1 MFLIYF
7 ISYGCNDSA
16 LVFLGG
22 AEASASPSFALP
34 MFITIKKIIILHLFL
49 GVPAA
54 TVGGTGTPWHTRGY
68 APDLFTV
75 GGTGTPWHTRG
86 YAPGL
91 EYTIVR
97 PCGQLNA
104 YGGILCSRSSI
115 IARRDWIEFPY
126 ASLSRQ
132 YSFRITGNRGCDNRV
147 RFSPVALTIMSFF
160 LERMGITVVPW
171 HSKFF
176 SNLF

>member
-1 MFLIYF
+1 MQSYECVIISTMFLIYF

-68 APDLFTV
+68 APAVYCLFLLWLNV
-75 GGTGTPWHTRG
+75 FF
-86 YAPGL
+86 
-91 EYTIVR
+91 R
-97 PCGQLNA
+97 P
-104 YGGILCSRSSI
+104 
-115 IARRDWIEFPY
+115 
-126 ASLSRQ
+126 
-132 YSFRITGNRGCDNRV
+132 SFLYKT
-147 RFSPVALTIMSFF
+147 SKLQPVCLQRLHA
-160 LERMGITVVPW
+160 
-171 HSKFF
+171 K
-176 SNLF
+176 

>member
-1 MFLIYF
+1 MLSIRKVRLLITSRYIAMQSYECVIISKMFLIYF

-68 APDLFTV
+68 APGLLIIHFTE
-75 GGTGTPWHTRG
+75 H
-86 YAPGL
+86 
-91 EYTIVR
+91 
-97 PCGQLNA
+97 
-104 YGGILCSRSSI
+104 SR
-115 IARRDWIEFPY
+115 
-126 ASLSRQ
+126 
-132 YSFRITGNRGCDNRV
+132 
-147 RFSPVALTIMSFF
+147 
-160 LERMGITVVPW
+160 
-171 HSKFF
+171 
-176 SNLF
+176 

>member
-7 ISYGCNDSA
+7 ISYGCNGGA

-68 APDLFTV
+68 AP
-75 GGTGTPWHTRG
+75 
-86 YAPGL
+86 GL
-91 EYTIVR
+91 T
-97 PCGQLNA
+97 
-104 YGGILCSRSSI
+104 
-115 IARRDWIEFPY
+115 FKT
-126 ASLSRQ
+126 SLS
-132 YSFRITGNRGCDNRV
+132 
-147 RFSPVALTIMSFF
+147 L
-160 LERMGITVVPW
+160 L
-171 HSKFF
+171 
-176 SNLF
+176 

>member
-1 MFLIYF
+1 MQSYECVIISKMFLIYF

-68 APDLFTV
+68 APEGNIKVLKKR
-75 GGTGTPWHTRG
+75 W
-86 YAPGL
+86 
-91 EYTIVR
+91 TI
-97 PCGQLNA
+97 LA
-104 YGGILCSRSSI
+104 
-115 IARRDWIEFPY
+115 E
-126 ASLSRQ
+126 
-132 YSFRITGNRGCDNRV
+132 V
-147 RFSPVALTIMSFF
+147 RFQAYFKQV
-160 LERMGITVVPW
+160 
-171 HSKFF
+171 
-176 SNLF
+176 

>member
-68 APDLFTV
+68 APDLNYHQSVVMSGSTQYLW
-75 GGTGTPWHTRG
+75 PQN
-86 YAPGL
+86 YADCS
-91 EYTIVR
+91 ESYTYINYIYWFKAGVSNSVPER
-97 PCGQLNA
+97 PQPC
-104 YGGILCSRSSI
+104 
-115 IARRDWIEFPY
+115 
-126 ASLSRQ
+126 
-132 YSFRITGNRGCDNRV
+132 
-147 RFSPVALTIMSFF
+147 RF
-160 LERMGITVVPW
+160 
-171 HSKFF
+171 
-176 SNLF
+176 

>member
-68 APDLFTV
+68 APDIYMKSSFPKRYKSIL
-75 GGTGTPWHTRG
+75 
-86 YAPGL
+86 
-91 EYTIVR
+91 IVFMKM
-97 PCGQLNA
+97 N
-104 YGGILCSRSSI
+104 
-115 IARRDWIEFPY
+115 
-126 ASLSRQ
+126 
-132 YSFRITGNRGCDNRV
+132 
-147 RFSPVALTIMSFF
+147 FF
-160 LERMGITVVPW
+160 LPRPIHFVNIQLIMLKWSVGSVWTC
-171 HSKFF
+171 
-176 SNLF
+176 